1 MRIQGFGRTHVGQVR
16 EQNEDFLLVD
26 PELGLFIVCDGC
38 GGHAG
43 GAIASRTAALSVER
57 SIQQGR
63 AAIDLFQDSPASRA
77 AVVRLVEDAVQDAS
91 REIFRLASSDKKHA
105 GMATTLTLLLTLGD
119 KGLMAHVGDSRL
131 YLFRDGQLHQ
141 LSEDHTYVNDLI
153 RSGKATPEEAAAS
166 PYAHV
171 IMRALGPESTQV
183 DTLLFDIL
191 PGDVYMLCSDGLTRH
206 IEDAELPGLLGEPTA
221 EAIPQRLVELVNV
234 RGAEDNV
241 TTVVVRVDAE
251 ESEEATS
258 QRRTIDVHQ
267 QLHALK
273 EAHLFKHLDLRELCA
288 VLSVSSVL
296 TAEAN
301 EVVVREGGPGER
313 LYLVTDGE
321 LAVSRGG
328 QELARIRRGSHFG
341 EMALVSQRPRS
352 ATVTAATPSRFL
364 VLDRERFERL
374 IRNDPRLGIKMLW
387 SFVEVLS
394 TRLDETSLLSSMGE
408 GGRAPNGA

>member
-16 EQNEDFLLVD
+16 QANEDFLLVD
-26 PELGLFIVCDGC
+26 PDLGLYIVCDGC

-43 GAIASRTAALSVER
+43 GSIASRTAALAVER
-57 SIQQGR
+57 SLQAGR
-63 AAIDLFQDSPASRA
+63 SVIDAFQDTPASRA
-77 AVVRLVEDAVQDAS
+77 GVVRLVEDAIQDAS
-91 REIFRLASSDKKHA
+91 REIFKLASGDTKNA

-119 KGLMAHVGDSRL
+119 KGLMGHVGDSRL
-131 YLFRDGQLHQ
+131 YLFRDGQIHR
-141 LSEDHTYVNDLI
+141 LSEDHTYVNELI
-153 RSGKATPEEAAAS
+153 RRGKATPEEAAAS
-166 PYAHV
+166 PYGHV

-191 PGDVYMLCSDGLTRH
+191 PGDVFLLCSDGLIRH
-206 IEDAELPGLLGEPTA
+206 VEDEEMPAILADPRTEMLP
-221 EAIPQRLVELVNV
+221 QQLVELANA

-241 TTVVVRVDAE
+241 TTIVVRVEVEQD
-251 ESEEATS
+251 EEALA
-258 QRRTIDVHQ
+258 QRRTIDVHA

-273 EAHLFKHLDLRELCA
+273 EASLFRHLDLRELCA
-288 VLSVSSVL
+288 VLSVATVA
-296 TAEAN
+296 TAEPG
-301 EVVVREGGPGER
+301 EIVVREGGPGER

-328 QELARIRRGSHFG
+328 QELARVTRGSHFG

-352 ATVTAATPSRFL
+352 ATVTATTPARFL

-374 IRNDPRLGIKMLW
+374 IRNDPRLGIKLLW

-394 TRLDETSLLSSMGE
+394 TRLDETSLLSA
-408 GGRAPNGA
+408 R